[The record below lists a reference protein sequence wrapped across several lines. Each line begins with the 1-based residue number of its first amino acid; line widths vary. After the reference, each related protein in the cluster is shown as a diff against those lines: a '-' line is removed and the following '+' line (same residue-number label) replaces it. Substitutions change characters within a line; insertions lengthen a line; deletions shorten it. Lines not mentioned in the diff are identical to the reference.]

1 MDTTEIVH
9 ELMLQEERFFDR
21 VMKKELPEKYYRW
34 AYSGIPFA
42 LKKVGQYL
50 DQEKFVRRVHPDR
63 VDITRR
69 GVVIAIYKYPTFRSD
84 FRNTTTEWRFSL

>member
-1 MDTTEIVH
+1 MDTTEIVR

-34 AYSGIPFA
+34 AHSGIPFA

-50 DQEKFVRRVHPDR
+50 EQEKFVRRVHPDR
-63 VDITRR
+63 IDITRH
-69 GVVIAIYKYPTFRSD
+69 GVVIATCKYSKFRSD
-84 FRNTTTEWRFSL
+84 YRDQTTEWRFSL